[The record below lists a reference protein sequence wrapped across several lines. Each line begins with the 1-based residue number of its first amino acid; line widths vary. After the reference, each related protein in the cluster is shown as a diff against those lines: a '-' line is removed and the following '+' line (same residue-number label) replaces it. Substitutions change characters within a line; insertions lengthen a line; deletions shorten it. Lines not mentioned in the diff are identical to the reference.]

1 VENGIDHLPAERVHS
16 ANLKHG
22 AETEYD
28 LRTTAEL
35 VDLINR
41 RETSVPSAV
50 RIAAPA
56 IIRVVDTVVDRLGR
70 GGRLIYVGAG
80 SSGRLAELDASEC
93 LATFGADDVVA
104 LVAGG
109 LGAPPLEAAAAE
121 DDRDAGAADL
131 RVLAPT
137 PDDVVVGVSASGRT
151 PYVSGALE
159 AASEAG
165 SYTVALACT
174 VGSEH
179 AALADDAI
187 EVAVGPEFL
196 VGSTRLKAGT
206 AQKLVLNSISTVAM
220 IRLGR
225 AYGNLMVGV
234 APANEKLRARLHDV
248 VAAATGA
255 PDDQV
260 DQALEA
266 AGGDGRVAV
275 VALLAGVDAATA
287 ADRLRAA
294 RGNVRQ
300 AATS

>member
-1 VENGIDHLPAERVHS
+1 MSDGV
-16 ANLKHG
+16 
-22 AETEYD
+22 ETEYD

-41 RETSVPSAV
+41 REATVPSAV

-56 IIRVVDTVVDRLGR
+56 IIRVVDSVVERLAR

-93 LATFGADDVVA
+93 VTTFGVDEVVA
-104 LVAGG
+104 VVAGG
-109 LGAPPLEAAAAE
+109 LTASPLDAAAAE
-121 DDRDAGAADL
+121 DDKHAGAADL
-131 RVLAPT
+131 RELAPT
-137 PDDVVVGVSASGRT
+137 ENDVVVGVSASGST

-159 AASEAG
+159 TARAAG
-165 SYTVALACT
+165 SHTVALACK
-174 VGSEH
+174 VGSYH
-179 AALADDAI
+179 ALLADEAI

-196 VGSTRLKAGT
+196 SGSTRLKAGT
-206 AQKLVLNSISTVAM
+206 AQKLVLNTISTVAM

-225 AYGNLMVGV
+225 AYGNLMVGA
-234 APANEKLRARLHDV
+234 APANDKLRARLHDV

-255 PDDQV
+255 PDDEV
-260 DQALEA
+260 EQALEA

-275 VALLAGVDAATA
+275 VALLAGVDAETA
-287 ADRLRAA
+287 AARLRSA
-294 RGNVRQ
+294 RGNVRK